1 MALEL
6 KTVLHQYTV
15 VYIILQVTLSIEMQN
30 NYLKTN
36 ITGVRR
42 WMKNEEGVNCGN
54 MYSLLPSCVR
64 LDCGYGQLAP

>member
-15 VYIILQVTLSIEMQN
+15 VNIILQVKLSM
-30 NYLKTN
+30 KMKN
-36 ITGVRR
+36 IKKLTGVGR

-54 MYSLLPSCVR
+54 IHSLLPSCVC
-64 LDCGYGQLAP
+64 LDCGYGELPP

>member
-15 VYIILQVTLSIEMQN
+15 VNIILQVKLSIKMKN
-30 NYLKTN
+30 ILKL
-36 ITGVRR
+36 TGVGR
-42 WMKNEEGVNCGN
+42 WMKNEEGVNRGN